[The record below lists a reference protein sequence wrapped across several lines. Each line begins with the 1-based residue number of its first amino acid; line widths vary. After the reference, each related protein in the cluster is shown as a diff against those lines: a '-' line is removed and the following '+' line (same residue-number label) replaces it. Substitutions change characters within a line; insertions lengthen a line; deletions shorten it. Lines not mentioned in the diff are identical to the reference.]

1 MRYSKNYEL
10 RTHLINAIK
19 NSGVLKPGQYEALLK
34 LNKEIEHA
42 ARVRNLDQVI
52 DKTNK
57 FCRLLLQIDLP

>member
-1 MRYSKNYEL
+1 MKYSRNCEL
-10 RTHLINAIK
+10 RLSLIKAIK
-19 NSGVLKPGQYEALLK
+19 NSGMFKPGQYEALLK